1 VHSNK
6 TTETPMPDTT
16 RSTPRTAAAAAHGL
30 PARADDTRA
39 LIEWRA
45 AALRALFPL
54 TFSRTAQPVDRW
66 RAIAV
71 HRFLGAATSFED
83 LHRRIE
89 EVQAPEA
96 RISLLLN
103 TDPAPPG

>member
-1 VHSNK
+1 
-6 TTETPMPDTT
+6 MPHTT
-16 RSTPRTAAAAAHGL
+16 RATPRTAAAAEPGL
-30 PARADDTRA
+30 PARSDEAHA

-89 EVQAPEA
+89 EVRAPETST
-96 RISLLLN
+96 RRLLN
-103 TDPAPPG
+103 TDPATPG